1 MISRSDASMPDR
13 LGPLETQLLRLVWER
28 GHATVRELIDSREVS
43 GAYTTVMT
51 TLDRLYKKRL
61 LDRVSEGRAFRY
73 SPRTTRDEFSGAMI
87 HRLMGEMLLGSTHLA
102 GMMSYLVEAVSEHD
116 RTLLDELERAIEEKR
131 RELHE
136 KEDR

>member
-1 MISRSDASMPDR
+1 
-13 LGPLETQLLRLVWER
+13 
-28 GHATVRELIDSREVS
+28 
-43 GAYTTVMT
+43 
-51 TLDRLYKKRL
+51 
-61 LDRVSEGRAFRY
+61 
-73 SPRTTRDEFSGAMI
+73 MI